1 MASVTNQRRPS
12 QQWPGIVGERVQ
24 EEVVEDIAEGI
35 RCKLRS
41 CHVSARILNV
51 VRIALTKTKMH
62 GTISRVR
69 SGRWTASHTSCCSIN
84 CSSSGVLLPEEE
96 FIASGGYEIGL
107 WVFEREEIRCKT

>member
-1 MASVTNQRRPS
+1 MIRHSF
-12 QQWPGIVGERVQ
+12 WGESFFSF
-24 EEVVEDIAEGI
+24 
-35 RCKLRS
+35 L
-41 CHVSARILNV
+41 CHMHGQCHQPEKTEPAV
-51 VRIALTKTKMH
+51 VRDSWRAGAGRGCRRHSRGIALTKIKMH